1 METQLQNLNN
11 CNNETVVIAKK
22 TLDKENKKF
31 YWKTGI
37 QAVISTAGITGLFVS
52 GVGLVPISIFSG
64 SVIIGNILSIWAE
77 RKRRKNVKK
86 FFQEWNKKLNKE
98 LEISKIRSEIQKE
111 RLETERLEAEN
122 LIKQE
127 ELEQLKLEISE
138 KELIILTKQIE
149 YKKIELEKRK
159 IEAENLIREKELEQL
174 SLERSRVQQ
183 DILTKQL
190 DLAKLEMTTTL
201 EADKRLVQSQ
211 LNSTLKVESL
221 FDILEKN
228 RLAKKESRRKFFED
242 ESLDERLNIEEINK
256 SESQNQQ
263 FLTKNYS

>member
-1 METQLQNLNN
+1 MIVIMKLLLLQ
-11 CNNETVVIAKK
+11 KK

-37 QAVISTAGITGLFVS
+37 QAVISTAAITGLFVS

-64 SVIIGNILSIWAE
+64 SVIIGNTLSIWAE

-111 RLETERLEAEN
+111 RLEAEN

-127 ELEQLKLEISE
+127 ELEQLKLEINE

-201 EADKRLVQSQ
+201 ETDKTLVQSQ
-211 LNSTLKVESL
+211 LNGTLKVESL

-228 RLAKKESRRKFFED
+228 RLAKKESRRKF
-242 ESLDERLNIEEINK
+242 LKMNH
-256 SESQNQQ
+256 
-263 FLTKNYS
+263 